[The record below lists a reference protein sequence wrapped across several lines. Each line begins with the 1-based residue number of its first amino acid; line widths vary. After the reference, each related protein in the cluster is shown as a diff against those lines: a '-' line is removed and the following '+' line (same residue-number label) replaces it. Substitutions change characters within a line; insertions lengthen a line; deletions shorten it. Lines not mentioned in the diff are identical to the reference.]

1 MRHRQAIALLALI
14 GFFIASYLW
23 LHKIGAI
30 GVLKC
35 GSGACEAVQTSPWA
49 VLFGVP
55 VALYGVVGYAVL
67 FLVALVGAQPA
78 FARRRAPTVLLA
90 ALASG
95 GLIFTLYLTYLELAV
110 IHALCRWCV
119 GSAVVITV
127 IWVVSLFGL
136 KTWGAGEGGVARAD
150 RLPVSLPPP

>member
-23 LHKIGAI
+23 LYKIGAI

-35 GSGACEAVQTSPWA
+35 GSGACEAVQTSRWA
-49 VLFGVP
+49 VFLGVP

-78 FARRRAPTVLLA
+78 FAMRRAPTMLIA

-110 IHALCRWCV
+110 IRALCRWCV
-119 GSAVVITV
+119 GSAVVITA
-127 IWVVSLFGL
+127 IWVVSLIGL
-136 KTWGAGEGGVARAD
+136 RTWRVGAREWSDPGPGSSS
-150 RLPVSLPPP
+150 P